1 MSDRNS
7 TPEEIQA
14 CVAAVNLAWFRRQL
28 DSGTEDF
35 RHEVLEAL
43 IADEKH
49 GFERKSLEG
58 HPLV

>member
-1 MSDRNS
+1 MLDRNS

-14 CVAAVNLAWFRRQL
+14 CVATANLAWFRRQL
-28 DSGTEDF
+28 DSGTEEF

-43 IADEKH
+43 LADEKH

-58 HPLV
+58 HSLL